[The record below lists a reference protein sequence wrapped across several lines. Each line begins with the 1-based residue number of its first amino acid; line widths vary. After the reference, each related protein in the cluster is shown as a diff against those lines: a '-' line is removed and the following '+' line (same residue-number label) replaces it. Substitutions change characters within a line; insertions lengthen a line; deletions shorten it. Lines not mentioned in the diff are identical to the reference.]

1 MTFFFLNESTL
12 DFLHNPSTLSPFQLA
27 DSSDPSWF
35 CSHAFSSRS
44 FLGLHRLHTPSATSH
59 ILSQASV
66 RHFLPCIR
74 YVWYVLPGL
83 LLLGV
88 PLKLGPSL
96 IHPSAP
102 PPPPLRAQHSA
113 GAQEGFAAVSCTFA
127 MPHHQHFEHHPCLFN
142 TSPSFFYDPP
152 KECDTGISKKEER
165 PPVNSSEW

>member
-1 MTFFFLNESTL
+1 MGQESRKTLAKKRSCREVTFFFLNESTL

-35 CSHAFSSRS
+35 CSHAISSRS

-102 PPPPLRAQHSA
+102 PPSPTPCSA
-113 GAQEGFAAVSCTFA
+113 FSRCPGRVCCSQLYICYA
-127 MPHHQHFEHHPCLFN
+127 
-142 TSPSFFYDPP
+142 TSPAFRAPSLSF
-152 KECDTGISKKEER
+152 
-165 PPVNSSEW
+165 